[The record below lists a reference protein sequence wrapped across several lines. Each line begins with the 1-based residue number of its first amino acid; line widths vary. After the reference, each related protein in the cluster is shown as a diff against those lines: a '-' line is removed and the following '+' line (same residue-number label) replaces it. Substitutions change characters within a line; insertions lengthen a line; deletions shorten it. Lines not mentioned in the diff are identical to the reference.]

1 MSRFKHPVR
10 SCTERLSFVFPGSVG
25 DNSVRRQPPHAS
37 LPWVGGVA
45 PQAGRPWC
53 GRLRRLQFQ
62 RSGLPT
68 PRLPSWRSSS
78 RRRTTTLNMPINNL
92 AGLHGETSWV
102 STMHGVSWV
111 QKWQVLSHL
120 QNQISS
126 LSQCERSYGIQ
137 SIGQRFQV
145 AYC

>member
-1 MSRFKHPVR
+1 M
-10 SCTERLSFVFPGSVG
+10 L
-25 DNSVRRQPPHAS
+25 
-37 LPWVGGVA
+37 
-45 PQAGRPWC
+45 
-53 GRLRRLQFQ
+53 
-62 RSGLPT
+62 
-68 PRLPSWRSSS
+68 
-78 RRRTTTLNMPINNL
+78 INNL

-145 AYC
+145 ASIAKFALGNADATEYVEKLISGAAASQPHPQHKKD